1 MKRQSLLKICL
12 IVAGLAISVFSLNG
26 GFSVSGE
33 TKQAFDD
40 RLVSANIIFGF
51 KLFAE
56 IVKQD
61 TGKNIFVS
69 PASVAIALAMTY
81 NGAGGKTKQAMAGAL
96 ELPAMSLQEVNR
108 ANAALRAMLENPD
121 PKVQLNIAN
130 SLWARKGI
138 IFKPVFM
145 KRNEDFYGAE
155 VTTLDFDDPAA
166 PSTIN
171 SWVSEK
177 TKGKINKIMENIS
190 SDAILFLIN
199 AIYFKGNWTVEFA
212 KEKTEERPFYL
223 LDGTQENHSMMSQS
237 GNYRYYRGKNFQAIS
252 LPYGDNKRVSMYIFL
267 PNEGFRLRE
276 FLESL
281 NAENWKNWMSQFHMM
296 QGSIVLP
303 RFKLEYEL
311 NLNNALKALGME
323 VAFDKSRA
331 NFENMCPIAPG
342 VNVFINEVKHKTF
355 LEVDEEG
362 TEAAGV
368 TSVEMRIT
376 SIGQEFSMIVD
387 RPFFCAIRDNETGT
401 ILFMGCIVQPK

>member
-1 MKRQSLLKICL
+1 VRERICL
-12 IVAGLAISVFSLNG
+12 IVAGLAILVLPLQSRFSL
-26 GFSVSGE
+26 SGE
-33 TKQAFDD
+33 TDQPFDD

-81 NGAGGKTKQAMAGAL
+81 NGAGGETKQAMAGAL
-96 ELPAMSLQEVNR
+96 QLHGMSLEEVNR
-108 ANAALRAMLENPD
+108 ANAALRAILENPD
-121 PKVQLNIAN
+121 PKVQLDIAN

-171 SWVSEK
+171 SWVSKK
-177 TKGKINKIMENIS
+177 TNGKINKIIESIS

-223 LDGTQENHSMMSQS
+223 LDGRQENHSMMSQS
-237 GNYRYYRGKNFQAIS
+237 GNYRYYRGENFQGVS
-252 LPYGDNKRVSMYIFL
+252 LPYGENKRVSMYIFL
-267 PNEGFRLRE
+267 PNKDFSLKE

-296 QGSIVLP
+296 EGSIVLP

-331 NFENMCPIAPG
+331 NFENMYPISSG

-355 LEVDEEG
+355 LEVDEQG

-401 ILFMGCIVQPK
+401 ILFMGSIVELK

>member
-1 MKRQSLLKICL
+1 MKRQSLSKICL
-12 IVAGLAISVFSLNG
+12 IVAGLAILVLALQGRFSA
-26 GFSVSGE
+26 SGE
-33 TKQAFDD
+33 TNQVFDD
-40 RLVSANIIFGF
+40 RLVSANTIFAF

-61 TGKNIFVS
+61 TGKNIFIS

-81 NGAGGKTKQAMAGAL
+81 NGAGGETKRAMTKTL
-96 ELPAMSLQEVNR
+96 ELQGMSLEEVNR
-108 ANAALRAMLENPD
+108 ANAALRAILENLD

-138 IFKPVFM
+138 LFKPVFI

-155 VTTLDFDDPAA
+155 VATLDFDDPTA

-171 SWVSEK
+171 SWVSKK
-177 TKGKINKIMENIS
+177 TKGKINKIIENIS
-190 SDAILFLIN
+190 PDAILFLIN

-212 KEKTEERPFYL
+212 KKKTKELPFYL
-223 LDGTQENHSMMSQS
+223 LDGRQKDCPMMSQS
-237 GNYRYYRGKNFQAIS
+237 GKYRYYEGKNFQAIS

-267 PNEGFRLRE
+267 PNKDYSLKE

-281 NAENWKNWMSQFHMM
+281 NAENWKNWMSQFHTM

-303 RFKLEYEL
+303 RFKLAYEL
-311 NLNNALKALGME
+311 NLNNALKALGMK

-331 NFENMCPIAPG
+331 NFENMCPISPG

-355 LEVDEEG
+355 LEVDEKG
-362 TEAAGV
+362 TEAAAV
-368 TSVEMRIT
+368 TSVEMRMT

-387 RPFFCAIRDNETGT
+387 HPFFCAIRDNETGT
-401 ILFMGCIVQPK
+401 VLFMGSIVAVK

>member
-1 MKRQSLLKICL
+1 
-12 IVAGLAISVFSLNG
+12 VAGLAILLLPLQS

-33 TKQAFDD
+33 TNQAFDD

-56 IVKQD
+56 IIKQD

-223 LDGTQENHSMMSQS
+223 LDGAQENHSMMSQS
-237 GNYRYYRGKNFQAIS
+237 GNYRYYRGKDFQAIS

-267 PNEGFRLRE
+267 PNKDSSLKE

-342 VNVFINEVKHKTF
+342 VNVFIKEVKHKTF

-368 TSVEMRIT
+368 TSVEIGIT
-376 SIGQEFSMIVD
+376 SVGQEFSMIVD
-387 RPFFCAIRDNETGT
+387 HPFFCAIRDNETGT
-401 ILFMGCIVQPK
+401 ILFMGSIVELK

>member
-1 MKRQSLLKICL
+1 
-12 IVAGLAISVFSLNG
+12 VAGLAILLLPLQSR
-26 GFSVSGE
+26 FSVSGE
-33 TKQAFDD
+33 TNQAFDD

-81 NGAGGKTKQAMAGAL
+81 NGAGRKTKQAMAGAL
-96 ELPAMSLQEVNR
+96 ELHGMSLEEVNR

-145 KRNEDFYGAE
+145 KKNEDFYGAE

-177 TKGKINKIMENIS
+177 TKGKINKIIEDIS

-281 NAENWKNWMSQFHMM
+281 NAENWKNWMSQFQMM

-311 NLNNALKALGME
+311 NLNNALKSLGMA

-401 ILFMGCIVQPK
+401 ILFMGSIVELK

>member
-1 MKRQSLLKICL
+1 MKRQSLLRICL
-12 IVAGLAISVFSLNG
+12 IVAGLAILVLPLQGRFSA
-26 GFSVSGE
+26 SGE
-33 TKQAFDD
+33 TNQVFDD

-61 TGKNIFVS
+61 TGKNIFIS
-69 PASVAIALAMTY
+69 PASVAIALAMTC
-81 NGAGGKTKQAMAGAL
+81 NGAGGETKQAMAKAL
-96 ELPAMSLQEVNR
+96 ELHRMSLEEVNR

-138 IFKPVFM
+138 VFKPVFM

-155 VTTLDFDDPAA
+155 VTTLDFDDPTA

-177 TKGKINKIMENIS
+177 TKGKIDKIIENIS

-212 KEKTEERPFYL
+212 KEKTKELPFYL
-223 LDGTQENHSMMSQS
+223 LDGTEQNHSMMSQS
-237 GNYRYYRGKNFQAIS
+237 GNYRYYEGKDFQAIS

-267 PNEGFRLRE
+267 PNKDSSLKE

-281 NAENWKNWMSQFHMM
+281 NAENWKNWMSQFYMM

-323 VAFDKSRA
+323 VAFDKNRA
-331 NFENMCPIAPG
+331 NFENMYPISSG
-342 VNVFINEVKHKTF
+342 VNVFIKEVKHKTF

-401 ILFMGCIVQPK
+401 VLFMGSIVEPN